1 MSAGAILTACN
12 HRPTIAL
19 VRALLSRLGRGFAFG
34 FSAAV
39 GAWVA
44 IVLLSL
50 LVVWLLRP
58 WG

>member
-1 MSAGAILTACN
+1 MT
-12 HRPTIAL
+12 R
-19 VRALLSRLGRGFAFG
+19 VRALLSRLGRGFVFG

-50 LVVWLLRP
+50 LALLLLRP